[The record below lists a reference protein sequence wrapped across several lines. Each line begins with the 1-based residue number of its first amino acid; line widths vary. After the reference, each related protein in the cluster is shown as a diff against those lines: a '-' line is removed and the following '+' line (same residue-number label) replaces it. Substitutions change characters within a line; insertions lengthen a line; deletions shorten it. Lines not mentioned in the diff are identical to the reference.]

1 MDSNFPTLRVSRPV
15 QILLVG
21 RRDANGV
28 APVRPQVFNMAAK
41 GAKARAAARKQRDKW
56 KSKRWFT
63 IRAPRQPWQFKV
75 IGETLGETP
84 EHLMGRIYETTQN
97 EVDGDFSKMHVKLR
111 FRVIDTRGEDALTE
125 YIGHALQSDYIRRQ
139 IRRHRGKVDDVV
151 DCVTSDGYYL
161 RIKPVVVAAN
171 RIKSSQKS
179 QMRKLMRDTLLQFS
193 ARSTW
198 LEVQASLLSGALETT
213 LVDAIK
219 AIQPTRTVMIR
230 KVQLIQSGVVA
241 EDGPTLD
248 EIHEE
253 EKRANAEQAA
263 KKAAA
268 LEKAMAGEEDED
280 SSEDEDEAADD
291 ADDSE
296 SGDDSEAE
304 AETEESSDDS
314 DDGAEEQD
322 LESLKV
328 AELKELLKAAGK
340 PVGGKKAELIAR
352 LSE

>member
-1 MDSNFPTLRVSRPV
+1 
-15 QILLVG
+15 
-21 RRDANGV
+21 
-28 APVRPQVFNMAAK
+28 MAAK

-97 EVDGDFSKMHVKLR
+97 DVDGDFSKMHVKLR
-111 FRVIDTRGEDALTE
+111 FRVVDTRGEDALTE

-151 DCVTSDGYYL
+151 DCVTSDGYYI
-161 RIKPVVVAAN
+161 RVKPVVVAAN

-179 QMRKLMRDTLLQFS
+179 QMRKLMRDTLLQYT

-230 KVQLIQSGVVA
+230 KVQLIQSGVVT

-253 EKRANAEQAA
+253 EKRAKAEQAA
-263 KKAAA
+263 KKEAA

-296 SGDDSEAE
+296 SADDSEDE
-304 AETEESSDDS
+304 AEPEESSDDS
-314 DDGAEEQD
+314 DDSAEEQD
-322 LESLKV
+322 LSSLKV

>member
-1 MDSNFPTLRVSRPV
+1 
-15 QILLVG
+15 
-21 RRDANGV
+21 
-28 APVRPQVFNMAAK
+28 MAAK
-41 GAKARAAARKQRDKW
+41 GAKARAAARKQKDKW

-97 EVDGDFSKMHVKLR
+97 DVDGDFSKMHVKLR
-111 FRVIDTRGEDALTE
+111 FRVVDTRGEDALTE

-151 DCVTSDGYYL
+151 DCVTSDGYYI
-161 RIKPVVVAAN
+161 RVKPVVVAAN

-179 QMRKLMRDTLLQFS
+179 HMRKLMRDTLLQYT

-213 LVDAIK
+213 LVDSIK

-230 KVQLIQSGVVA
+230 KVQLIQSGVVI

-253 EKRANAEQAA
+253 EKQANAEQAA

-268 LEKAMAGEEDED
+268 LEKAMAGEEDEEE
-280 SSEDEDEAADD
+280 SADD

-296 SGDDSEAE
+296 DEAE
-304 AETEESSDDS
+304 ADESSDDS
-314 DDGAEEQD
+314 DDSAEEQD
-322 LESLKV
+322 LSSLKV

>member
-1 MDSNFPTLRVSRPV
+1 
-15 QILLVG
+15 
-21 RRDANGV
+21 
-28 APVRPQVFNMAAK
+28 MAAK

-97 EVDGDFSKMHVKLR
+97 DVDGDFSKMHVKLR
-111 FRVIDTRGEDALTE
+111 FRVVDTRGEDALTE

-151 DCVTSDGYYL
+151 DCVTSDGYYI
-161 RIKPVVVAAN
+161 RVKPVVVAAN

-179 QMRKLMRDTLLQFS
+179 QMRKLMRDTLLQYT

-230 KVQLIQSGVVA
+230 KVQLIQSGVVT

-253 EKRANAEQAA
+253 EKQANAEQAA

-280 SSEDEDEAADD
+280 SSEDE
-291 ADDSE
+291 
-296 SGDDSEAE
+296 
-304 AETEESSDDS
+304 EESLRPSTKTVCL
-314 DDGAEEQD
+314 A
-322 LESLKV
+322 KC
-328 AELKELLKAAGK
+328 
-340 PVGGKKAELIAR
+340 PVD
-352 LSE
+352 

>member
-1 MDSNFPTLRVSRPV
+1 
-15 QILLVG
+15 
-21 RRDANGV
+21 
-28 APVRPQVFNMAAK
+28 MAAK

-111 FRVIDTRGEDALTE
+111 FRVVDTRGEDALTE
-125 YIGHALQSDYIRRQ
+125 YIGHALQSDYVRRQ
-139 IRRHRGKVDDVV
+139 IRRMSGKVDDVV
-151 DCVTSDGYYL
+151 DCVTADGYYI
-161 RIKPVVVAAN
+161 RVKPVVVAAN
-171 RIKSSQKS
+171 RIKTSQKS
-179 QMRKLMRDTLLQFS
+179 QMRKLMRDTLLQFT

-198 LEVQASLLSGALETT
+198 LEVQNALLSGATETS

-219 AIQPTRTVMIR
+219 TIQPTRTVMIR

-241 EDGPTLD
+241 EEGLTLD

-253 EKRANAEQAA
+253 EKRANAEKAA
-263 KKAAA
+263 KKEAA
-268 LEKAMAGEEDED
+268 LEKAMSDEEDDGDESAED
-280 SSEDEDEAADD
+280 SEDSEVESEADD
-291 ADDSE
+291 
-296 SGDDSEAE
+296 
-304 AETEESSDDS
+304 SSDDS
-314 DDGAEEQD
+314 DDAVSDVD
-322 LESLKV
+322 LSSLKV

-340 PVGGKKAELIAR
+340 AVGGKKADLIAR

>member
-1 MDSNFPTLRVSRPV
+1 
-15 QILLVG
+15 
-21 RRDANGV
+21 
-28 APVRPQVFNMAAK
+28 MAAK

-111 FRVIDTRGEDALTE
+111 FRVVDTRGEDALTE
-125 YIGHALQSDYIRRQ
+125 YIGHALQSDYVRRQ
-139 IRRHRGKVDDVV
+139 IRRMSGKVDDVV
-151 DCVTSDGYYL
+151 DCVTADGYYI
-161 RIKPVVVAAN
+161 RVKPVVVAAN
-171 RIKSSQKS
+171 RIKTSQKS
-179 QMRKLMRDTLLQFS
+179 QMRKLMRDTLLQFT

-198 LEVQASLLSGALETT
+198 LEVQNALLSGATETS

-219 AIQPTRTVMIR
+219 TIQPTRTVMIR
-230 KVQLIQSGVVA
+230 KVQLVQSGVVA
-241 EDGPTLD
+241 EEGLTLD

-253 EKRANAEQAA
+253 EKRANAEKAA
-263 KKAAA
+263 KKEAA
-268 LEKAMAGEEDED
+268 LEKAMSEEEDD
-280 SSEDEDEAADD
+280 GDES

-296 SGDDSEAE
+296 DSEDESE
-304 AETEESSDDS
+304 ADDSSDDS
-314 DDGAEEQD
+314 DDAASDVD
-322 LESLKV
+322 LSSLKV

-340 PVGGKKAELIAR
+340 PVGGKKADLIAR

>member
-1 MDSNFPTLRVSRPV
+1 
-15 QILLVG
+15 
-21 RRDANGV
+21 
-28 APVRPQVFNMAAK
+28 MAAK

-111 FRVIDTRGEDALTE
+111 FRVVDTRGEDALTE

-161 RIKPVVVAAN
+161 RVKPVVVAAN

-179 QMRKLMRDTLLQFS
+179 QMRKLMRDTLLQYA

-198 LEVQASLLSGALETT
+198 LEVQAALLSGALETT

-253 EKRANAEQAA
+253 EKRSKAEQAA
-263 KKAAA
+263 KKEAA

-296 SGDDSEAE
+296 PADDSGDEAE
-304 AETEESSDDS
+304 ADESSDDS
-314 DDGAEEQD
+314 DDSAEEQD
-322 LESLKV
+322 LSSLKV

-340 PVGGKKAELIAR
+340 PVSGKKAELIAR

>member
-1 MDSNFPTLRVSRPV
+1 
-15 QILLVG
+15 
-21 RRDANGV
+21 
-28 APVRPQVFNMAAK
+28 MAAK

-151 DCVTSDGYYL
+151 DCVTSDGYYI
-161 RIKPVVVAAN
+161 RVKPVVVAAN

-179 QMRKLMRDTLLQFS
+179 QMRKLMRDTLLQYT

-253 EKRANAEQAA
+253 EKQANAEQAA
-263 KKAAA
+263 KKEAA
-268 LEKAMAGEEDED
+268 LEKAMAGEDDDD
-280 SSEDEDEAADD
+280 SSEDEEESADD

-296 SGDDSEAE
+296 PADDSEDE
-304 AETEESSDDS
+304 AEPEESSDDS
-314 DDGAEEQD
+314 DDSAEEQD
-322 LESLKV
+322 LSSLKV

-340 PVGGKKAELIAR
+340 PVSGKKAELIAR

>member
-1 MDSNFPTLRVSRPV
+1 
-15 QILLVG
+15 
-21 RRDANGV
+21 
-28 APVRPQVFNMAAK
+28 MAAK

-97 EVDGDFSKMHVKLR
+97 DVDGDFSKMHVKLR
-111 FRVIDTRGEDALTE
+111 FRVVDTRGEDALTE

-151 DCVTSDGYYL
+151 DCVTSDGYYI
-161 RIKPVVVAAN
+161 RVKPVVVAAN

-179 QMRKLMRDTLLQFS
+179 QMRKLMRDTLLQYT

-253 EKRANAEQAA
+253 EKQANAEQAA

-280 SSEDEDEAADD
+280 SSEDEEESADD

-296 SGDDSEAE
+296 DEAE
-304 AETEESSDDS
+304 ADESSDDS
-314 DDGAEEQD
+314 DDSAEEQD
-322 LESLKV
+322 LSSLKV

>member
-1 MDSNFPTLRVSRPV
+1 
-15 QILLVG
+15 
-21 RRDANGV
+21 
-28 APVRPQVFNMAAK
+28 MAAK
-41 GAKARAAARKQRDKW
+41 GAKARAAARKQKDKW

-111 FRVIDTRGEDALTE
+111 FRVVDTRGEDALTE
-125 YIGHALQSDYIRRQ
+125 YIGHALQSDYVRRQ
-139 IRRHRGKVDDVV
+139 IRRMSGKVDDVV
-151 DCVTSDGYYL
+151 DCVTADGYYI
-161 RIKPVVVAAN
+161 RVKPVVVAAN
-171 RIKSSQKS
+171 RIKTSQKS
-179 QMRKLMRDTLLQFS
+179 QMRKLMRDTLLQFT

-198 LEVQASLLSGALETT
+198 LEVQNALLSGATETS

-219 AIQPTRTVMIR
+219 TIQPTRTVMIR
-230 KVQLIQSGVVA
+230 KVQLVQSGVVA
-241 EDGPTLD
+241 EEGLTLD

-253 EKRANAEQAA
+253 EKRANAEKAA
-263 KKAAA
+263 KKEAA
-268 LEKAMAGEEDED
+268 LEKAMSEEEDD
-280 SSEDEDEAADD
+280 GDES

-296 SGDDSEAE
+296 DSEDESEAE
-304 AETEESSDDS
+304 ASSEDS
-314 DDGAEEQD
+314 DAAASDVD
-322 LESLKV
+322 LSSLKV

-340 PVGGKKAELIAR
+340 PVGGKKADLIAR

>member
-111 FRVIDTRGEDALTE
+111 FRVVDTRGEDALTE

-151 DCVTSDGYYL
+151 DCVTSDGYYI
-161 RIKPVVVAAN
+161 RVKPVVVAAN

-179 QMRKLMRDTLLQFS
+179 QMRKLMRDTLLQYT

-213 LVDAIK
+213 LVDSIK

-230 KVQLIQSGVVA
+230 KVQLIQSGVVT

-253 EKRANAEQAA
+253 EKQANAEQAA

-280 SSEDEDEAADD
+280 SSEDEDEVADD

-296 SGDDSEAE
+296 DEA
-304 AETEESSDDS
+304 AADESSDDS
-314 DDGAEEQD
+314 DDSAEEQD
-322 LESLKV
+322 LSSLKV

>member
-1 MDSNFPTLRVSRPV
+1 
-15 QILLVG
+15 
-21 RRDANGV
+21 
-28 APVRPQVFNMAAK
+28 MAAK
-41 GAKARAAARKQRDKW
+41 GAKARAAARKQKDKW

-111 FRVIDTRGEDALTE
+111 FRVVDTRGEDALTE
-125 YIGHALQSDYIRRQ
+125 YIGHALQSDYVRRQ
-139 IRRHRGKVDDVV
+139 IRRMSGKVDDVV
-151 DCVTSDGYYL
+151 DCVTADGYYI
-161 RIKPVVVAAN
+161 RVKPVVVAAN
-171 RIKSSQKS
+171 RIKTSQKS
-179 QMRKLMRDTLLQFS
+179 QMRKLMRDTLLQFT

-198 LEVQASLLSGALETT
+198 LEVQNALLSGATETS

-219 AIQPTRTVMIR
+219 TIQPTRTVMIR
-230 KVQLIQSGVVA
+230 KVQLVQSGVVA
-241 EDGPTLD
+241 EEGLTLD

-253 EKRANAEQAA
+253 EKRANAEKAA
-263 KKAAA
+263 KKEAA
-268 LEKAMAGEEDED
+268 LEKAMSEEEDD
-280 SSEDEDEAADD
+280 GDKS

-296 SGDDSEAE
+296 DSEDESEAE
-304 AETEESSDDS
+304 ASSEDS
-314 DDGAEEQD
+314 DAAASDVD
-322 LESLKV
+322 LSSLKV

-340 PVGGKKAELIAR
+340 AVGGKKADLIAR

>member
-1 MDSNFPTLRVSRPV
+1 MHSYFPTLRVSRPV
-15 QILLVG
+15 QILLVS

-28 APVRPQVFNMAAK
+28 APVRPQVFDMAAK

-75 IGETLGETP
+75 IGETIGETS

-111 FRVIDTRGEDALTE
+111 FRVVDTRGEDALTE
-125 YIGHALQSDYIRRQ
+125 YIGHALQSDYVRRQ
-139 IRRHRGKVDDVV
+139 IRRMSGKVDDVV
-151 DCVTSDGYYL
+151 DCVTADGYYI
-161 RIKPVVVAAN
+161 RVKPVVVAAN

-179 QMRKLMRDTLLQFS
+179 QMRKLMRDTLLQFT

-198 LEVQASLLSGALETT
+198 LEVQNALLSGATETS

-219 AIQPTRTVMIR
+219 TIQPTRAVMIR
-230 KVQLIQSGVVA
+230 KVQLVQSGVVA
-241 EDGPTLD
+241 EDGLTLD

-253 EKRANAEQAA
+253 EKRTKAEQAA
-263 KKAAA
+263 KKEAA
-268 LEKAMAGEEDED
+268 LEKAMAGEEDEEE
-280 SSEDEDEAADD
+280 ST
-291 ADDSE
+291 DDS
-296 SGDDSEAE
+296 DDSEAE
-304 AETEESSDDS
+304 AEVEESADDS
-314 DDGAEEQD
+314 DDAASDVD
-322 LESLKV
+322 LSSLKV

-340 PVGGKKAELIAR
+340 PVGGKKADLIAR

>member
-1 MDSNFPTLRVSRPV
+1 
-15 QILLVG
+15 
-21 RRDANGV
+21 
-28 APVRPQVFNMAAK
+28 MAAK

-179 QMRKLMRDTLLQFS
+179 QMRKLMRDTLLQYT

-213 LVDAIK
+213 LVHAIK

-253 EKRANAEQAA
+253 EKQANAEQAA

-280 SSEDEDEAADD
+280 SSEDEEESADD

-296 SGDDSEAE
+296 DEAE
-304 AETEESSDDS
+304 PEESSDDS
-314 DDGAEEQD
+314 DDSAEEQD
-322 LESLKV
+322 LSSLKV

>member
-1 MDSNFPTLRVSRPV
+1 
-15 QILLVG
+15 
-21 RRDANGV
+21 
-28 APVRPQVFNMAAK
+28 MAAK
-41 GAKARAAARKQRDKW
+41 GAKARAAARKQKDKW

-111 FRVIDTRGEDALTE
+111 FRVVDTRGEDALTE
-125 YIGHALQSDYIRRQ
+125 YIGHALQSDYVRRQ
-139 IRRHRGKVDDVV
+139 IRRMSGKVDDVV
-151 DCVTSDGYYL
+151 DCVTADGYYI
-161 RIKPVVVAAN
+161 RVKPVVVAAN
-171 RIKSSQKS
+171 RIKTSQKS
-179 QMRKLMRDTLLQFS
+179 QMRKLMRDTLLQFT

-198 LEVQASLLSGALETT
+198 LEVQNALLSGATETS

-219 AIQPTRTVMIR
+219 TIQPTRTVMIR
-230 KVQLIQSGVVA
+230 KVQLVQSGVVA
-241 EDGPTLD
+241 EEGLTLD

-253 EKRANAEQAA
+253 EKRANAEKAA
-263 KKAAA
+263 KKEAA
-268 LEKAMAGEEDED
+268 LEKAMSEEEDD
-280 SSEDEDEAADD
+280 GDES

-296 SGDDSEAE
+296 DSEDESEAE
-304 AETEESSDDS
+304 ASSEDS
-314 DDGAEEQD
+314 DAAASDVD
-322 LESLKV
+322 LSSLKV

-340 PVGGKKAELIAR
+340 AVGGKKADLIAR

>member
-1 MDSNFPTLRVSRPV
+1 
-15 QILLVG
+15 
-21 RRDANGV
+21 
-28 APVRPQVFNMAAK
+28 MAAK

-111 FRVIDTRGEDALTE
+111 FRVVDTRGEDALTE

-161 RIKPVVVAAN
+161 RVKPVVVAAN

-179 QMRKLMRDTLLQFS
+179 QMRKLMRDTLLQFT

-198 LEVQASLLSGALETT
+198 LEVQASILSGALETT

-268 LEKAMAGEEDED
+268 LEKAMAGEEDEN
-280 SSEDEDEAADD
+280 SSEDEEESADD

-296 SGDDSEAE
+296 DEAE
-304 AETEESSDDS
+304 ADESSDDS
-314 DDGAEEQD
+314 DDSAEEEQD
-322 LESLKV
+322 LSSLKV